1 MAKVEIVLPSMGEG
15 IVDATLTQWLVSIG
29 DTVEEDQSLAE
40 IATDKVDSELPSPAD
55 GVIKELLVKDGD
67 VPKVGDTI
75 AIMET
80 EGDGE
85 ETAKPEKKEDSGKKD
100 PSTKEEEIPG
110 VAQLEERPEKS
121 EEPEEKPGS
130 HTPQGRFL
138 SPLVRNIAEQEGIAM
153 EELDEIRGSGNTGR
167 ITKDDVFAYIKNRG
181 TQSQAKP
188 DAAKASQ
195 QSAAQQAQASPA
207 QAPPASS
214 DNNFIKQAY
223 NGNYEVVEMN
233 RLRKIIADHMV
244 QSKRIS
250 PHVTSFVEADVTG
263 LVKWRTRMK
272 KQFMERDNVKL
283 TFTPLFIEAAVKAL
297 KDFPMVNVAVD
308 GDKIIVRKDINL
320 GMATALPNG
329 NLIVPV
335 IKNADRQNLLGIST
349 TVNDL
354 AQRARD
360 NKLLPD
366 EIQGGTFTIT
376 NFGTFGNISGTPIIN
391 QPQVAILGVG
401 AIEKKPAVVET
412 DQGDMI
418 AIRHKMILSLAYDH
432 RVVDGAL
439 GGMFLKRIADYL
451 EDFDT
456 ERTI

>member
-40 IATDKVDSELPSPAD
+40 IATDKVDSELPSPGD

-67 VPKVGDTI
+67 VPKVGETI

-80 EGDGE
+80 EGEGDE
-85 ETAKPEKKEDSGKKD
+85 AADAPKETQKEKETAK
-100 PSTKEEEIPG
+100 EEYSDDVKEIPG
-110 VAQLEERPEKS
+110 IGQLKEKQQEES
-121 EEPEEKPGS
+121 ASKPGS
-130 HTPQGRFL
+130 HTPGGRFL
-138 SPLVRNIAEQEGIAM
+138 SPLVRSIAEEEGISA
-153 EELDEIRGSGNTGR
+153 EELDQIRGSGNTGR
-167 ITKDDVFAYIKNRG
+167 ITKNDVFEYLKTRSSQPQKQPSD
-181 TQSQAKP
+181 TQT
-188 DAAKASQ
+188 Q
-195 QSAAQQAQASPA
+195 QPAAAQKQAAAP
-207 QAPPASS
+207 APPASVE
-214 DNNFIKQAY
+214 NNFVKQAY
-223 NGNYEVVEMN
+223 QGNYEVVEMD
-233 RLRKIIADHMV
+233 RMRKLIADHMV

-263 LVKWRTRMK
+263 LVNWRNRMK
-272 KQFMERDNVKL
+272 KQFMDRDNVKL
-283 TFTPLFIEAAVKAL
+283 TFTPLFIEATVKAL

-308 GDKIIVRKDINL
+308 GEKIIVRKDINL
-320 GMATALPNG
+320 GMATALPSG

-335 IKNADRQNLLGIST
+335 IKHADRQNLLGLST

-354 AQRARD
+354 ANRARE
-360 NKLLPD
+360 NKLQPD

-401 AIEKKPAVVET
+401 SIEKKPAVVET

-418 AIRHKMILSLAYDH
+418 AIRHKMIISLAYDH
-432 RVVDGAL
+432 RIVDGAL
-439 GGMFLKRIADYL
+439 GGMFIKRVADYL